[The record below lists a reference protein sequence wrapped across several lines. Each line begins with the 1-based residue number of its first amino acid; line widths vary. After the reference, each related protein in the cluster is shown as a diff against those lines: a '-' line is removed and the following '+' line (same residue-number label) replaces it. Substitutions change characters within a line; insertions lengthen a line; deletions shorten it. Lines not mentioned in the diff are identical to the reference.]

1 MTTASTLRRFGSI
14 LPSGHGIR
22 LPDYHPAS
30 KAGTTLFP
38 SRVFDPDEV
47 DRVLK
52 DGHQSRK
59 IGKTV
64 MKGHRKGWPI
74 FTLTLEERASCPR
87 SCAAWSICYGNSMQ
101 AAERI
106 VHGPRLV
113 ERLATQL
120 AALQAKHPGGFL
132 VRLHVLGDFWS
143 TDYVDAWADW
153 LEEFPALAV
162 FGFTAHAPASDVGR
176 RINRAFALHPGRWHI
191 RFSGA
196 PHEDMAA
203 RVVEPGE
210 TDPDAIMCPAQTG
223 ATDCCATCALCWQSL
238 RSIAFRTH

>member
-1 MTTASTLRRFGSI
+1 MVTASTLRRFGTTQPKGRGVVI
-14 LPSGHGIR
+14 PA
-22 LPDYHPAS
+22 YHPAS
-30 KAGTTLFP
+30 KAGSTLFP
-38 SRVFDPDEV
+38 SRVYDPHEV
-47 DRVLK
+47 ARVLK

-87 SCAAWSICYGNSMQ
+87 SCSAWSICYGNNMQ

-106 VHGPRLV
+106 VHGPALI
-113 ERLATQL
+113 ERLAVEL
-120 AALQAKHPGGFL
+120 GALQAKHPRGFL

-153 LEEFPALAV
+153 LEQFPALAV
-162 FGFTAHAPASDVGR
+162 FGFTAHPPASDIGR
-176 RINRAFALHPGRWHI
+176 RVIRTFHLHPGRWHVRI
-191 RFSGA
+191 SGA

-203 RVVEPGE
+203 RLVAPGADRRHRLLRDVRAVLAE
-210 TDPDAIMCPAQTG
+210 PAQHRVP
-223 ATDCCATCALCWQSL
+223 AAL
-238 RSIAFRTH
+238 RNR